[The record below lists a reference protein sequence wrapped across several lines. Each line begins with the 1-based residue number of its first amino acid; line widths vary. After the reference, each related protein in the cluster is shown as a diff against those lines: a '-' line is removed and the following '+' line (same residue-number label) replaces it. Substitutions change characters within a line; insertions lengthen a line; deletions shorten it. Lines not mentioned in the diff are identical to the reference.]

1 MRLQPPWEIKR
12 EVLYKTFEE
21 TNEAYGKPP
30 WKRTID
36 EHLEYGVIILDKPAG
51 PTSHDV
57 TATVK
62 RIMNVKKA
70 GHGGTL
76 EPPSETS
83 PRYWCTAHSVK

>member
-1 MRLQPPWEIKR
+1 MRLRSPWEVKR

-30 WKRTID
+30 WKRTLE
-36 EHLEYGVIILDKPAG
+36 EHLQYGVIVLDKPAG

-62 RIMNVKKA
+62 RIIGVKKA

-76 EPPSETS
+76 ESSFGDILPLLV
-83 PRYWCTAHSVK
+83 YCQ